1 MKIFQNLPKVAFEL
15 EAQGDFDNA
24 LKIWKRKKTFSSY
37 SGAYVRAAEL
47 ARVLNNQ
54 KLMQRLILKFNP
66 VDIRNEFGTNLGENL
81 TIEWI
86 KQRGRFDLD
95 WEVSSRIIAKLWE
108 TDGEISLGEINK
120 YCVLPIHDILPTNST
135 SVTINKPHVENQ
147 SIFRI
152 FRKSTHER
160 IRIESRCLDLSNAI
174 AVIGSNSF
182 IVKDKCL
189 VDEFRSDFPQI
200 ATCIDDPLIFG
211 IRDREALIPK
221 YQLESARLI
230 HKAFW
235 LGLKYSSEHGHF
247 VSTVLTRLYYFEK
260 HVDWG
265 KAPVIISSKLSRTH
279 RDILKLMYPSINFLE
294 IQEGFSINFAHLVVA
309 PTSVFSPTTVNEVS
323 NPPDWVFIDIEE
335 FEWLHAKFDNIQ
347 TASSQLPKKIGIV
360 RNGYNR
366 RRLVNAYDWEKL
378 ALASGYSLIDPAV
391 LSAEEEISLF
401 KNATH
406 IIGENGSWLYL
417 SGLNPESQIIVLIH
431 DKDYT
436 SWNEISQLN
445 ALRRTKL
452 KIVRGR
458 RILPWY
464 YRLNMNN
471 LNSEWMLTK
480 EAKRKMSLLIQ
491 QSGSKD

>member
-1 MKIFQNLPKVAFEL
+1 
-15 EAQGDFDNA
+15 
-24 LKIWKRKKTFSSY
+24 
-37 SGAYVRAAEL
+37 
-47 ARVLNNQ
+47 
-54 KLMQRLILKFNP
+54 
-66 VDIRNEFGTNLGENL
+66 
-81 TIEWI
+81 
-86 KQRGRFDLD
+86 
-95 WEVSSRIIAKLWE
+95 
-108 TDGEISLGEINK
+108 
-120 YCVLPIHDILPTNST
+120 
-135 SVTINKPHVENQ
+135 
-147 SIFRI
+147 
-152 FRKSTHER
+152 
-160 IRIESRCLDLSNAI
+160 
-174 AVIGSNSF
+174 
-182 IVKDKCL
+182 
-189 VDEFRSDFPQI
+189 
-200 ATCIDDPLIFG
+200 
-211 IRDREALIPK
+211 
-221 YQLESARLI
+221 
-230 HKAFW
+230 
-235 LGLKYSSEHGHF
+235 
-247 VSTVLTRLYYFEK
+247 
-260 HVDWG
+260 
-265 KAPVIISSKLSRTH
+265 
-279 RDILKLMYPSINFLE
+279 
-294 IQEGFSINFAHLVVA
+294 VA